1 MMSPSAFPAAARR
14 RRWPLFLP
22 FAIIVLLAAAWTAL
36 WFYAAARAEAEI
48 ALWRERERQA
58 GRAQDCASQSIG
70 GYPFRIEVRCGGA
83 SFELKGTPTLQLKLP
98 LALVAVQVY
107 DPKLVIGEFTG
118 PLEISEPGRPPAG
131 IVDWTLGQASMRGL
145 PSHVERA
152 SLALVGPAVRDPS
165 IAANGTVFR
174 AQRLELHG
182 RETAGSTADNP
193 IVETA
198 LRLEAAVAD
207 QLHPLAAKPIDAD
220 IAATLR
226 GVNDISP
233 KPWAVRFKEWQ
244 ARAGQ
249 IEITKARLA
258 QEDVIAVGSGIL
270 KLTPRGGLDGDL
282 QVTVVGIEKVLKM
295 FDIERIMS
303 EGQIGATFNALDRL
317 IPGLGGI
324 ARQSAA
330 PGLVAALGQR
340 AVLEGKPAVAFPV
353 RFTDGAV
360 FLGPFQV
367 GVVPPLF

>member
-36 WFYAAARAEAEI
+36 WFYAAARADAEI

-98 LALVAVQVY
+98 LALVVVQVY

-131 IVDWTLGQASMRGL
+131 ILDWTLGQASVRGL
-145 PSHVERA
+145 PSGVERA
-152 SLALVGPAVRDPS
+152 SLALVGPTVRDPS

-182 RETAGSTADNP
+182 REAAGSTADNP

-198 LRLEAAVAD
+198 LRLEAAVRTSSIRWPPSRSMPTS
-207 QLHPLAAKPIDAD
+207 QPHCAA
-220 IAATLR
+220 
-226 GVNDISP
+226 
-233 KPWAVRFKEWQ
+233 
-244 ARAGQ
+244 
-249 IEITKARLA
+249 
-258 QEDVIAVGSGIL
+258 
-270 KLTPRGGLDGDL
+270 
-282 QVTVVGIEKVLKM
+282 
-295 FDIERIMS
+295 
-303 EGQIGATFNALDRL
+303 
-317 IPGLGGI
+317 
-324 ARQSAA
+324 
-330 PGLVAALGQR
+330 
-340 AVLEGKPAVAFPV
+340 
-353 RFTDGAV
+353 
-360 FLGPFQV
+360 
-367 GVVPPLF
+367 